1 MKYTSAQANKL
12 LSKLKEE
19 YAALQQNEK
28 DSFKFVAALNE
39 DPESVRPQYD
49 YAQMQK
55 DMRELEARIRK
66 VKHAINQFNVSTR
79 IEEFDMTIDEML
91 VYIPQLTVLKQRLG
105 VMKGKLPKARVQQ
118 KYGGNSNIIDYEYIN
133 YDLEEV
139 RKDYDI
145 ISDELSRAQLALDT
159 LNNSAEFELNI

>member
-12 LSKLKEE
+12 LRKLKDE

-49 YAQMQK
+49 YAHMQK
-55 DMRELEARIRK
+55 DMRELEAGIRK
-66 VKHAINQFNVSTR
+66 VKHAISQFNVSTR

>member
-12 LSKLKEE
+12 LRKLKEE